1 MPIELG
7 VAGTIPCSARAPPI
21 THPFL
26 VLAVP
31 IGVGP
36 PLFVF

>member
-1 MPIELG
+1 MPIELAI
-7 VAGTIPCSARAPPI
+7 AGTIPCSARAPPT
-21 THPFL
+21 THRFV